1 MGYAW
6 EKPNGQN
13 KVREV
18 QYSTN
23 KLIREVKR
31 SYFDK
36 LGEKLS
42 GPQTGQK
49 HFWIAFKRIT
59 NKKKLT
65 NIPPIFD
72 NNVYV
77 TNFQHKANIF
87 NDYFADQCKTHD
99 KGSVLPDF
107 ISRADIS
114 KSLIIVN
121 TDQIIEIIQKYS
133 TKMAH
138 GCDEISIAMLQ
149 LCARE
154 VASPLSLIFQRRLST
169 GTFPVPW
176 KCANI
181 QPIDKKQP
189 SSKI

>member
-6 EKPNGQN
+6 EKPNDHN
-13 KVREV
+13 KVRVV
-18 QYSTN
+18 QNSTN
-23 KLIREVKR
+23 KLIREAKR

-36 LGEKLS
+36 LGDKLS
-42 GPQTGQK
+42 DPQTGQK
-49 HFWIAFKRIT
+49 HFWTAFKRIT

-99 KGSVLPDF
+99 NGSVLPDF
-107 ISRADIS
+107 ISRTDIS

-133 TKMAH
+133 TKKAH
-138 GCDEISIAMLQ
+138 GFDEISVAMLQ
-149 LCARE
+149 LCTRE
-154 VASPLSLIFQRRLST
+154 DALPLRLIFQKCLST
-169 GTFPVPW
+169 DTFPVPW
-176 KCANI
+176 KCANV
-181 QPIDKKQP
+181 QPIHKKTTV
-189 SSKI
+189 K